1 MSEEE
6 AAGIEVEDR
15 RARVIALYSKG
26 LNQAEIAEKLAVNQ
40 STVSRDLQEM
50 RNQSRKEIEKHVIKD
65 ALFEFYRWAAGM
77 DEMTKKAWEIVEDEK
92 AAHKSKMKAL
102 SFLVGCYNRRL
113 KMMVGGSEKE
123 YDAQAHIQ
131 EMWEGEGPHI
141 RQ

>member
-26 LNQAEIAEKLAVNQ
+26 LNQAEIAEKLGVNQ
-40 STVSRDLQEM
+40 STVSRDLREM
-50 RNQSRKEIEKHVIKD
+50 REQSRKEIGKHVIKD

-77 DEMTKKAWEIVEDEK
+77 DEVTKKAWEIGEDEK
-92 AAHKSKMKAL
+92 AAHKSKMEAL

-113 KMMVGGSEKE
+113 EIMTGGSDYEHLYAE
-123 YDAQAHIQ
+123 VRI
-131 EMWEGEGPHI
+131 
-141 RQ
+141 